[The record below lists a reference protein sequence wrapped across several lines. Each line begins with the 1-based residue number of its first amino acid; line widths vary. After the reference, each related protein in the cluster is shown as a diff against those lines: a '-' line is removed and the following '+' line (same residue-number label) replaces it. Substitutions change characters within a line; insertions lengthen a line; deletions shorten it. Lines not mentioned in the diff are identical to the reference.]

1 MQRRAFIG
9 SAGALAGGVALT
21 SITGRA
27 WAIVDST
34 DSAPASPPRL
44 VVVFLRGAVDGL
56 SVVIPHGDAEYY
68 RARDRV
74 AVARPGR
81 DNGAIDLDGY
91 FGLHP
96 ALRAVSPLWQAGH
109 LAFIHAAG
117 SPDPTRSHF
126 DAQDYMESGTPGRKG
141 TPDGWLNRLLAAS
154 PAPHSNTQALN
165 LGETVP
171 RILSGAEVVASMPR
185 GRAASRPGAID
196 RPAVRAAFDRLYAGG
211 DGLSKAYGDGV
222 AAHQQ
227 LIADMGTTDPT
238 ADNGA
243 PPPGGLADDGARLGR
258 LMQRDRRIRVAFIP
272 VGGWDTHANQGAGT
286 GALANHLKG
295 LGEGLLAL
303 AQELGPAFDD
313 TVVVVMSEF
322 GRTFRENG
330 NGGTDHGHGNVMWAF
345 GGKIH
350 GGVHGDWPGLGAASL
365 YEGRDLAVTTD
376 FRDVLATV
384 LERHLRVPDSTLP
397 GIFPGTFKRSSKL
410 AGLLAA

>member
-330 NGGTDHGHGNVMWAF
+330 KDR
-345 GGKIH
+345 K
-350 GGVHGDWPGLGAASL
+350 
-365 YEGRDLAVTTD
+365 
-376 FRDVLATV
+376 
-384 LERHLRVPDSTLP
+384 ST
-397 GIFPGTFKRSSKL
+397 R
-410 AGLLAA
+410 